1 MVSKGNITIDGTKY
15 NYAAKLTGL
24 TDGETVSFDKEY
36 NVYLTA
42 EGYVL
47 AVDGDITASLSDV
60 YYVVGAYTESKMG
73 DDVYYAQT
81 VSLKDGTVQEL
92 KVDNDATAQ
101 TKDLYKDA
109 SSATATISAIGKLY
123 QLDEDGGK
131 WSGNVYNSKKYTVTD
146 AETLMADVTSS
157 SSVVRTDRVYYLSDS
172 TFFISVEKK
181 GADVDVKT
189 ATGKMSMDCNEKN
202 GSVKAIVIANDNDA
216 LVVIYV
222 GEDLNGATS
231 ADDIV
236 YLDGD
241 SNTENKDGWDG
252 SLWFMEGLKN
262 EDVTIDQ
269 AGAPTQGF
277 YRYTVNADGIYKLKS
292 ASGDAIKAGT
302 EVSSSTSGTAS
313 VTFTTARS
321 NAVTAPAQGQD
332 ADGNTYYNNV
342 VFVGTSMSGAT
353 VIDTRSSSAMKA
365 DDYSNE
371 INTTAKL
378 VAALNKGYVKAD
390 VYVEDGKV
398 TFIAV
403 TECANA

>member
-1 MVSKGNITIDGTKY
+1 M
-15 NYAAKLTGL
+15 
-24 TDGETVSFDKEY
+24 
-36 NVYLTA
+36 
-42 EGYVL
+42 
-47 AVDGDITASLSDV
+47 
-60 YYVVGAYTESKMG
+60 
-73 DDVYYAQT
+73 
-81 VSLKDGTVQEL
+81 
-92 KVDNDATAQ
+92 
-101 TKDLYKDA
+101 
-109 SSATATISAIGKLY
+109 
-123 QLDEDGGK
+123 
-131 WSGNVYNSKKYTVTD
+131 
-146 AETLMADVTSS
+146 
-157 SSVVRTDRVYYLSDS
+157 
-172 TFFISVEKK
+172 EKK

-292 ASGDAIKAGT
+292 ASGDAIKDGT

-321 NAVTAPAQGQD
+321 NAVTAPSQGQD
-332 ADGNTYYNNV
+332 ADGNTYYNTV